1 MEWMIY
7 DKTRSTVRCIA
18 HKLQYSG
25 TWMGECFVTV
35 DITSPSPID
44 FAIGD
49 YLEYRGERFEMNYDP
64 SVVKKARKNSIGDA
78 FTYSG
83 VKFNSLSDELARCDF
98 LDYVKSDNN
107 IHYTSLPTFSFY
119 ASSIQDLADRIQ
131 VNLDRIYTGDKKW
144 TVVVHPEYVDVTDV
158 NIDVNN
164 IKVWDA
170 LGLAYSKFKATYI
183 IRGRTITIGTAGIAV
198 DNMFKYGKG
207 NGLKEIERQAESDQ
221 QIVTRLRAYG
231 STKNLPHRYYANLG
245 RKYFVTVNSINS
257 ISPEQTILSFNV
269 DLGKEFEEDMFTR
282 KVPDVGDEYS
292 WYHYY
297 VSFEVYGITVSG
309 GIECFPPGS
318 STQNKRSANLF
329 ARGEDMGDEE
339 KSKLSEIISLVQEET
354 PDKVYITSGVN
365 IADMPSSNIYYLE
378 NVPNN
383 MAVNHLMLPGFPDET
398 IDPYIDSDNITELG
412 VREATVFFDGSTEEL
427 EEIYPTME
435 GMTADDLRE
444 AGISISLDS
453 GDNGKLD
460 EVVSSSKL
468 TDDGS
473 PNDKGEA
480 ETANFTVTL
489 KDIGFDIND
498 YLTEESATLI
508 MKNGMCGGREFTI
521 TKAEKSGNKWVLTCE
536 RVYDDSIGLFFPN
549 SDYTIDAGDKYVLV
563 NINMPDVYIAAASQR
578 LLTYAKEYL
587 AENDYVRYA
596 YFPKVDDI
604 YMAREHD
611 AATAKGET
619 SIHDS
624 IKEGDLMLFEDEDLN
639 INGSIIIDQLTIKE
653 GESIIP
659 QYTVTLREEKVTGS
673 IQKLQNQIDSIVSGG
688 LQGGGGLTTQQVQ
701 SIVRAIGAQL
711 FLRKDQPDSTRYL
724 IGLLA
729 GATFGVYSE
738 KLSGGRIDEEGNAEF
753 LNTLV
758 REALT
763 IGYDAITNKT
773 GATISKDG
781 AADFLSLLLRGDL
794 KSDDF
799 LTGALGTGYGLLK
812 KNAAG
817 HSYLEIDELFV
828 RMRAFFTELEIKK
841 LSYSGGNFIFSPAG
855 IVISRVEETGTTY
868 KCYFVSD
875 DGETAT
881 ENMFRVNDLVLSQT
895 FNIKEGVYE
904 NVGNRRY
911 WRAVTAVGDDYIE
924 LSKTDC
930 ESGSDIPQAGDSVVT
945 LGNKTD
951 TTRQNAIIISVYGE
965 GSPSFTQHAGIKTYS
980 LEGTEKIRISPNGNH
995 FTGTFVL
1002 ENGKTVEEYIDTSI
1016 GSVSDRIDSL
1026 TESIEFVESV
1036 VQDIDELKKQVD
1048 GAIETWFYE
1057 PVPTLN
1063 NAPAVNWTTTEL
1075 KNQHLGD
1082 LYYSGEGKAYRFQ
1095 MEGSNYVWQVI
1106 TDSDI
1111 TLALAN
1117 AQKAQDTADGKR
1129 RVFVNTPT
1137 ASSVYDVGDLWVN
1150 ATYGSYNNDLLRC
1163 KTAKTAGQPFSIDH
1177 WELASKYTDDTKA
1190 NQAIKDAA
1198 KAQQDANQAAQDAQD
1213 AKNRLDEWADDGVIS
1228 PTEKQ
1233 SLKDEIARIDGD
1245 YTEINNQYS
1254 KYNLGTPSAYNTAYT
1269 NYRSVLVSL
1278 SASTPETISIPSYFE
1293 TRQTTYYTQRS
1304 TALNAIAQAA
1314 KDYAEEVAGE
1324 VSSDLQAYKVTV
1336 ESKFTATNEAITAAI
1351 NSSKTYTD
1359 EQIANAASG
1368 GGVNLLRMSGL
1379 DEEGDQ
1385 EELFDRSGSNVA
1397 FSRDTG
1403 YTYMGHPSLRL
1414 YVAGNGSTS
1423 SGYGYFR
1430 TWLIDLST
1438 GGYPAGTY
1446 TLSFYARVSA
1456 GGTLY
1461 FTTYNG
1467 SCPTVSL
1474 SVTASSTWKRY
1485 NVTIKPTT
1493 SWCMLKVW
1501 KTSGSTINIYMA
1513 LPQLQ
1518 EGGKATGWQPAPE
1531 DLRGAFTTFRE
1542 ETETELSV
1550 MDGKISSKIDQ
1561 STLTQTLSNYVTNT
1575 TYNNKISSI
1584 EQTMNGITST
1594 VSQHTQTLTSVGNSI
1609 DTLSSRVT
1617 SAESS
1622 IQQNAQ
1628 QIQLKVSQSEAQ
1640 AIAEDAIEGLQIGGS
1655 NLVKGS
1661 ATWNFA
1667 SSSNGGVYL
1676 YESYSDVSV
1685 PSGMIVKINCT
1696 TGSVSTTAG
1705 PYSGVY
1711 ECTANKK
1718 YTWTF
1723 YARASKSVTINQV
1736 GFENGGQRSVSFTT
1750 TRQKFTHTFT
1760 ANSGSQK
1767 SFVFYGG
1774 WSSGLAIYIDSF
1786 KVEEGEKSTD
1796 WDANADDM
1804 THQDTNL
1811 LEGTKNFDGWEV
1823 SKSNNVTLDTSM
1835 MKDGLTPYRST
1846 LGGSGYYK
1854 EYTFESGKFYTL
1866 SAWVRVSSTNQ
1877 SISCGIFNT
1886 SQGTFSIPKANKWY
1900 RWVYCFKCGDSAH
1913 PAGVKDVQIWA
1924 DLASASIPF
1933 WVCGIKLE
1941 EGIVPSPWTTAL
1953 GEYATINEIESSLT
1967 MTANGIKI
1975 LGKELSLVGKVT
1987 FSMLSSDVADELMKD
2002 VDLSNYIAKDELM
2015 EALESETVIVGG
2027 YINTS
2032 LIKVNDLLSQNITVS
2047 GDATITNLH
2056 AVNAIVEGE
2065 IIAGSGTIG
2074 KFKITNAGLYKKDNA
2089 GNEVTITPEMFRLKR
2104 EVTYA
2109 QSSVS
2114 SCEIRLGENADPN
2127 TEDKEDFRT
2136 RMCAYFYRRGN
2147 IILDNEKYFPAVQIV
2162 SDNVANA
2169 NVALRTDGG
2178 TIVANQGVIEQVRA
2192 FNAQSDF
2199 NFLPADQ
2206 GSNFMAYNTV
2216 NRTIYFPSRSTMQY
2230 LLGVSSSTS
2239 PVVRFTIA
2247 SHPMSTQP
2255 FTLAVDGASATFYDH
2270 NGNVMSAPQLDKGDS
2285 FDCYIVYESSVFVVQ
2300 LNLNR

>member
-1 MEWMIY
+1 MKIDIKSATGLTLHTIPLNSGAKGYYSLMQHDYIVLPF
-7 DKTRSTVRCIA
+7 KLTV
-18 HKLQYSG
+18 
-25 TWMGECFVTV
+25 
-35 DITSPSPID
+35 PID
-44 FAIGD
+44 FKIGSYVD
-49 YLEYRGERFEMNYDP
+49 LRGTFDDSLGGKLAKMYYVTDNQNPTYNTSTGAYEYQLRLNAYYWLWNNFIFKYTPENTAGEASWSLTAPLDVQMGVFLRNL
-64 SVVKKARKNSIGDA
+64 SSLG
-78 FTYSG
+78 FTYNGTPYEVEIDST
-83 VKFNSLSDELARCDF
+83 VENKAVAMTYD
-98 LDYVKSDNN
+98 N
-107 IHYTSLPTFSFY
+107 IHL
-119 ASSIQDLADRIQ
+119 L
-131 VNLDRIYTGDKKW
+131 
-144 TVVVHPEYVDVTDV
+144 
-158 NIDVNN
+158 
-164 IKVWDA
+164 DA
-170 LGLAYSKFKATYI
+170 LFSMGSEDNWDCDVWVTENVIHFGRCEHSDAVKIELGIEASTMPRNESKGTFATRVY
-183 IRGRTITIGTAGIAV
+183 A
-198 DNMFKYGKG
+198 F
-207 NGLKEIERQAESDQ
+207 
-221 QIVTRLRAYG
+221 G
-231 STKNLPHRYYANLG
+231 STKNIPDNYRSTDESL
-245 RKYFVTVNSINS
+245 TVNG
-257 ISPEQTILSFNV
+257 V
-269 DLGKEFEEDMFTR
+269 
-282 KVPDVGDEYS
+282 
-292 WYHYY
+292 
-297 VSFEVYGITVSG
+297 
-309 GIECFPPGS
+309 
-318 STQNKRSANLF
+318 
-329 ARGEDMGDEE
+329 
-339 KSKLSEIISLVQEET
+339 VQ
-354 PDKVYITSGVN
+354 K
-365 IADMPSSNIYYLE
+365 
-378 NVPNN
+378 
-383 MAVNHLMLPGFPDET
+383 HLMLPEDTPYIDAYPGMAAHEVVETVVVFDDIYPRRVGTLSDVHTVDRTVTGEDGEQVDTFKAYQYRDAGLNFSKDYVLPGKELHVIFQSGKLNGLDFAVTFNPENAEPEEQLWEIVANEDYGRLLPDET
-398 IDPYIDSDNITELG
+398 IYPENGDTYIL
-412 VREATVFFDGSTEEL
+412 
-427 EEIYPTME
+427 Y
-435 GMTADDLRE
+435 
-444 AGISISLDS
+444 
-453 GDNGKLD
+453 
-460 EVVSSSKL
+460 
-468 TDDGS
+468 
-473 PNDKGEA
+473 
-480 ETANFTVTL
+480 
-489 KDIGFDIND
+489 GFDIQLVSDQYVPLAEQELKERADEYVQKTMIDDGTYTTTLRQSWVKGDLLHRTFDVGQRIRLVNPGYFPPEGRVSRVIGWEMNLD
-498 YLTEESATLI
+498 IPTDSPVYIIGESARYSRL
-508 MKNGMCGGREFTI
+508 
-521 TKAEKSGNKWVLTCE
+521 
-536 RVYDDSIGLFFPN
+536 
-549 SDYTIDAGDKYVLV
+549 GDV
-563 NINMPDVYIAAASQR
+563 
-578 LLTYAKEYL
+578 
-587 AENDYVRYA
+587 
-596 YFPKVDDI
+596 
-604 YMAREHD
+604 
-611 AATAKGET
+611 
-619 SIHDS
+619 
-624 IKEGDLMLFEDEDLN
+624 
-639 INGSIIIDQLTIKE
+639 
-653 GESIIP
+653 
-659 QYTVTLREEKVTGS
+659 EEKVETLVYKGS
-673 IQKLQNQIDSIVSGG
+673 KYVGSGG
-688 LQGGGGLTTQQVQ
+688 NGVYVVKTNDSTPASDSNVFSALRSLAT
-701 SIVRAIGAQL
+701 

-724 IGLLA
+724 IALLA

-738 KLSGGRIDEEGNAEF
+738 KLAGGRIDEEGNAEF

-763 IGYDAITNKT
+763 VGYDAVMNKT

-781 AADFLSLLLRGDL
+781 AANFLSLLLRGDL

-817 HSYLEIDELFV
+817 HSYLEVDELFV

-895 FNIKEGVYE
+895 FNIKAGVYE

-965 GSPSFTQHAGIKTYS
+965 GSPSLTQHSGIHTYS
-980 LEGTEKIRISPNGNH
+980 LEGTEKIRVSPNGNH

-1002 ENGKTVEEYIDTSI
+1002 ENGRTVEEYVDTSV

-1163 KTAKTAGQPFSIDH
+1163 KTAKTAGQPFSINH

-1190 NQAIKDAA
+1190 NQAIEDAA

-1213 AKNRLDEWADDGVIS
+1213 AKDRLDEWADDGVIS

-1324 VSSDLQAYKVTV
+1324 VNSDLQAYKVTV

-1385 EELFDRSGSNVA
+1385 EELFDRSGTSVA
-1397 FSRDTG
+1397 FSRNTD

-1438 GGYPAGTY
+1438 GGYPVGTY

-1474 SVTASSTWKRY
+1474 SVTASSSWKRY
-1485 NVTIKPTT
+1485 SVTIKPTT

-1501 KTSGSTINIYMA
+1501 KTSGSTIDIYMA

-1518 EGGKATGWQPAPE
+1518 EGSKATGWQPAPE

-1705 PYSGVY
+1705 PYSDVY

-1723 YARASKSVTINQV
+1723 YARASKSATINSV
-1736 GFENGGQRSVSFTT
+1736 GFVNGGQRSVAFTT

-1767 SFVFYGG
+1767 SFTFYGG

-1786 KVEEGEKSTD
+1786 KLEEGEKSTD

-1804 THQDTNL
+1804 THQGTNL
-1811 LEGTKNFDGWEV
+1811 LEGTKNFDGWDV
-1823 SKSNNVTLDTSM
+1823 SKVNNVTLDTSM

-1846 LGGSGYYK
+1846 LGGFGYYK

-1886 SQGTFSIPKANKWY
+1886 YQGTFSIPKANKWY

-1924 DLASASIPF
+1924 DLASASSPF
-1933 WVCGIKLE
+1933 WICGIKLE

-2056 AVNAIVEGE
+2056 AVNATVEGE
-2065 IIAGSGTIG
+2065 IIAGRGTIG

-2178 TIVANQGVIEQVRA
+2178 VIVANQGVIEQVRA
-2192 FNAQSDF
+2192 FNAQTDP
-2199 NFLPADQ
+2199 NLIAADR
-2206 GSNFMAYNTV
+2206 GSNFMVYNTTA

-2247 SHPMSTQP
+2247 SHPMSTQS

-2270 NGNVMSAPQLDKGDS
+2270 NGNAMSAPQLDKGDS
-2285 FDCYIVYESSVFVVQ
+2285 FDCYIAYESRVFVVQ

>member
-119 ASSIQDLADRIQ
+119 AASVQDLADRIQ

-231 STKNLPHRYYANLG
+231 STKNLPHRYYAKLGENL
-245 RKYFVTVNSINS
+245 
-257 ISPEQTILSFNV
+257 
-269 DLGKEFEEDMFTR
+269 
-282 KVPDVGDEYS
+282 
-292 WYHYY
+292 
-297 VSFEVYGITVSG
+297 
-309 GIECFPPGS
+309 
-318 STQNKRSANLF
+318 
-329 ARGEDMGDEE
+329 
-339 KSKLSEIISLVQEET
+339 
-354 PDKVYITSGVN
+354 
-365 IADMPSSNIYYLE
+365 
-378 NVPNN
+378 PNN

-398 IDPYIDSDNITELG
+398 TDPYIDSDNITELG

-508 MKNGMCGGREFTI
+508 MNNGMCGGREFTI

-549 SDYTIDAGDKYVLV
+549 SDYTIDAGDRYVLV

-701 SIVRAIGAQL
+701 SIVRAIGSQL

-724 IGLLA
+724 IALLA

-738 KLSGGRIDEEGNAEF
+738 KLAGGRIDEEGNAEF

-763 IGYDAITNKT
+763 VGYDAVTNKT

-817 HSYLEIDELFV
+817 HSYLEVDELFV

-855 IVISRVEETGTTY
+855 IVISRVEETSTTY

-895 FNIKEGVYE
+895 FNIKAGVYE

-965 GSPSFTQHAGIKTYS
+965 GSPSFTQHSGIHTYS
-980 LEGTEKIRISPNGNH
+980 LEGTEKIRVSPNGNH

-1002 ENGKTVEEYIDTSI
+1002 ENGKTVEEYIDTSV

-1063 NAPAVNWTTTEL
+1063 NAPAVNWATTEL

-1190 NQAIKDAA
+1190 NQAIEDAA

-1213 AKNRLDEWADDGVIS
+1213 AKDRLDEWADDGVIS

-1324 VSSDLQAYKVTV
+1324 VNSDLQAYKVTV

-1359 EQIANAASG
+1359 EQIANAAGG

-1379 DEEGDQ
+1379 DDDGDQ
-1385 EELFDRSGSNVA
+1385 EELFDRSGTSVA
-1397 FSRDTG
+1397 FSRNTS

-1414 YVAGNGSTS
+1414 YVAGNGSAS

-1474 SVTASSTWKRY
+1474 SVTASSSWKRY
-1485 NVTIKPTT
+1485 SVTIKPTT

-1501 KTSGSTINIYMA
+1501 KTSGSTIDIYMA

-1518 EGGKATGWQPAPE
+1518 EGSKATGWQPAPE

-1550 MDGKISSKIDQ
+1550 LDGKISSKIDQ

-1705 PYSGVY
+1705 PYSDVY

-1723 YARASKSVTINQV
+1723 YARASKSATINSV
-1736 GFENGGQRSVSFTT
+1736 GFVNGGQRSVAFTT

-1767 SFVFYGG
+1767 SFTFYGG

-1786 KVEEGEKSTD
+1786 KLEEGEKSTD

-1804 THQDTNL
+1804 THQGTNL
-1811 LEGTKNFDGWEV
+1811 LEGTKDFDGWDV
-1823 SKSNNVTLDTSM
+1823 SKVNNVTLDTSM

-2056 AVNAIVEGE
+2056 AVNATVEGE

-2074 KFKITNAGLYKKDNA
+2074 KFEITNAGLYKKDNA

-2178 TIVANQGVIEQVRA
+2178 VIVANQGVIEQVRA
-2192 FNAQSDF
+2192 FNAQTDP
-2199 NFLPADQ
+2199 NLLPADR
-2206 GSNFMAYNTV
+2206 GSNFLAYNTV

-2270 NGNVMSAPQLDKGDS
+2270 NGNVMSAPRLEKGDS